1 MKFLVACLVCAEV
14 MFITAVIAEVF
25 SPYNPI
31 WQNLIWWLGGA
42 ISVGITVFM
51 ISRME

>member
-1 MKFLVACLVCAEV
+1 MKFLMAFLVCAGVES
-14 MFITAVIAEVF
+14 ITAVIAKVF
-25 SPYNPI
+25 SPHNPT

-42 ISVGITVFM
+42 ISVGITVIL